1 MSIPKVVFIVP
12 YRNRKTHKLF
22 FSKYM
27 SSLLELELDKPNTSY
42 QIYFSHQADER
53 PFNRGA
59 MKNIGFLA
67 IKQKY
72 PNDYKNITF
81 VFNDIDT
88 VPFDAIFDYETEE
101 GIVKHFYGFKYAL
114 GGIVSIKGCDFETI
128 NGYPNFWG
136 WGMEDAM
143 LQKRCEQHNIQIN
156 RNHFYP
162 IGSPEILH
170 LFDGVSRIINKKET
184 SQSKKDNVLD
194 GIKTIYKLKYTI
206 STESSNKEDNTHIIK
221 NDKIQMINIDTFEC
235 LNKYETQQFHEYDL
249 REPSKKILQSTRTI
263 DPSIFNK
270 NNWSHIPF
278 YPTSEVKREMIHKY
292 GKKQTDEIIQ
302 HSLQNSNTN
311 SNDKMNDKM
320 NEINKRTIN
329 KYSPH
334 YASFHGIKS
343 RATGSVNIGL
353 GGVKK

>member
-1 MSIPKVVFIVP
+1 MSIPKIIFIVP

-27 SSLLELELDKPNTSY
+27 SSLLELDKMEGKY

-59 MKNIGFLA
+59 TKNIGFLA

-72 PNDYKNITF
+72 PNDYHNITF

-88 VPFDAIFDYETEE
+88 VPFDAIFDYETER
-101 GIVKHFYGFKYAL
+101 GTIKHFYGFKYAL

-128 NGYPNFWG
+128 NGFPNFWG

-143 LQKRCEQHNIQIN
+143 LQKRCEQHNIQID
-156 RNHFYP
+156 RRQFYP

-170 LFDGVSRIINKKET
+170 LFDGVSRIINKNET
-184 SQSKKDNVLD
+184 LQGKKDNALN

-206 STESSNKEDNTHIIK
+206 STESSNKEDNAHIIK
-221 NDKIQMINIDTFEC
+221 NDNILMINIHTFEC

-249 REPSKKILQSTRTI
+249 REPSKKILQTTRTI
-263 DPSIFNK
+263 DPSSFAK
-270 NNWSHIPF
+270 NNWSRIPF
-278 YPTSEVKREMIHKY
+278 YPTSEVKKEMIQKY
-292 GKKQTDEIIQ
+292 GKKQTDEII
-302 HSLQNSNTN
+302 HNSLKNSNTN
-311 SNDKMNDKM
+311 SNEKM
-320 NEINKRTIN
+320 NEQISIITSTSNN

-334 YASFHGIKS
+334 YASLHGIKS